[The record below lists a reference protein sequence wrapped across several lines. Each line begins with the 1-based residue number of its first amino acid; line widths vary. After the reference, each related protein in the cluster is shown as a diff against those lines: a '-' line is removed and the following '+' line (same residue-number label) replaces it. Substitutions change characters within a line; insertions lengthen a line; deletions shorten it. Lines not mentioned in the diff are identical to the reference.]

1 MKLYHATP
9 AINLGKIMTEGLNT
23 RDGAIYFADSAKAA
37 AGFVL
42 LRGEKKVVVFE
53 LEIPDKLVEES
64 FDHNETIMKRILQID
79 SCRCSTYPKNIRAVD
94 IDFDKYQLCKIG

>member
-9 AINLGKIMTEGLNT
+9 ARNLGKIMTEGLNT
-23 RDGAIYFADSAKAA
+23 RGGAIYFADSSKAA

-53 LEIPDKLVEES
+53 MEIPDSLVQES
-64 FDHNETIMKRILQID
+64 FDHNETIMKRLLQID
-79 SCRCSTYPKNIRAVD
+79 SCRCFTYSRNIRAVD
-94 IDFDKYQLCKIG
+94 IDFKKCQLWEID

>member
-9 AINLGKIMTEGLNT
+9 ARNLGKIMTEGLST
-23 RDGAIYFADSAKAA
+23 CRGAIYFADSSKAA

-42 LRGEKKVVVFE
+42 LRGEKEVVVFE

-64 FDHNETIMKRILQID
+64 FDHNETIMKRLLKIN
-79 SCRCSTYPKNIRAVD
+79 SCRCFTYSNNIKAVD
-94 IDFDKYQLCKIG
+94 INFDKCQLWEID